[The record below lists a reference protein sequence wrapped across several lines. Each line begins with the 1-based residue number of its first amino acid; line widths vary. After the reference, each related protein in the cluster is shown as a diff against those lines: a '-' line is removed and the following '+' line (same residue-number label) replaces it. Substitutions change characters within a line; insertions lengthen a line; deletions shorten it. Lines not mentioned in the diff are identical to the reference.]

1 MTNNGNM
8 KSYTIYFSDGT
19 DTTGR
24 AKNKTE
30 MRKQANGY
38 IRAWNLDCHIINIVA
53 DEEFIPFC

>member
-1 MTNNGNM
+1 MTNNNEI
-8 KSYTIYFSDGT
+8 KNYTIYFSDGT

-30 MRKQANGY
+30 MRKQANKY